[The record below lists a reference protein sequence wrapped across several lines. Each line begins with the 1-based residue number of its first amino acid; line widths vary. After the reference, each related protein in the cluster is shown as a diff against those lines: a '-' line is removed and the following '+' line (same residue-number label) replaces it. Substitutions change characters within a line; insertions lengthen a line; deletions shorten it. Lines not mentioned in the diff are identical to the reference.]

1 MHGVHLLIFDKDD
14 KVINDTYASHYMN
27 KHVIEEMREAKSN
40 VLWYRKSDQFWPK
53 CIQEYFD

>member
-14 KVINDTYASHYMN
+14 KVINDTYASPYMN

-40 VLWYRKSDQFWPK
+40 VLWYRKSD
-53 CIQEYFD
+53 